1 MSLFAFHRGF
11 AAVAIAGAAA
21 AVTLTGPALADA
33 EAATFVVHPGIMQAA
48 GPGDPGMGQGGPGD
62 PGMGEGGGPG
72 NPGTGGSGE
81 PGMGR

>member
-1 MSLFAFHRGF
+1 MSLFTVRRGF
-11 AAVAIAGAAA
+11 AAAAIAGAAA
-21 AVTLTGPALADA
+21 VTLAGPTVANG
-33 EAATFVVHPGIMQAA
+33 EAATLVGHPGIMLAS

>member
-1 MSLFAFHRGF
+1 MSLFTVRRGF
-11 AAVAIAGAAA
+11 AAAAIAGAAV
-21 AVTLTGPALADA
+21 AVMLTGPALAHA
-33 EAATFVVHPGIMQAA
+33 EAAIPGIMPAA

>member
-1 MSLFAFHRGF
+1 MSLFTVRRGF
-11 AAVAIAGAAA
+11 TAAAIAGAAV
-21 AVTLTGPALADA
+21 AVTLTGPALAYA
-33 EAATFVVHPGIMQAA
+33 EATFVVHPGIMLAA